1 MKKELIFG
9 VAYYDEYMP
18 YERLDKDIEM
28 MKAASINTVRIAE
41 STWSTLEPEEGKYD
55 FTHIDRVLEKMEKV
69 GINVIVGTM
78 TYAVPIWL
86 SEKDDDVLA
95 DRKTGKARYGMRQN
109 MNIMNQT
116 YLTCARKTIQKLIE
130 HVAGYKCVIGYQI
143 DNETKHY
150 QAYNVSVQEK
160 FKKYLQE
167 KYKTV
172 ENLNRTFGFA
182 YWSNSIASWE
192 ELPDVRG
199 TINASYACE
208 YEKFLRLQVSEFLH
222 MQAELVRKYKREDQ
236 FITHNFDFEWKKF
249 GYWLAQDG
257 YSYGVQP
264 DCNHFTASKAVDIA
278 GTDIYHP
285 TQKLLTGAEIAFCG
299 DEIRS
304 LKNKNYLVLETQAQA
319 FKEWLPFP
327 GQLRLHAYSHLASGA
342 CGLMYWNWHSIHN
355 SFETYWKG
363 LLSHDME
370 TNPTYE
376 EACGIGKEWKE
387 YNQELYG
394 LKKENKV
401 ALMVSNETLT
411 ALKWFPVDVGLSYN
425 DIVRWIYDSMYE
437 LNMECDIISTDM
449 ENLDQYQMIVTPA
462 LYCISEGHIN
472 RLKNF
477 VENGGTLVSTFKSF
491 VADENVTIYHD
502 RQPHG
507 MTDCFGINYN
517 QFTVPDG
524 TKIAGRECSYFMELL
539 KKEGAETVYFY
550 EDDNWGNYTAV
561 SANCFGKGYAY
572 YIGSY
577 LKKDVL
583 KEVLKKA
590 ARHAEI
596 KLSSFEWPVIVRN
609 GVNENDKKIHYVLYY
624 SMKEQV
630 IENPYSRVKDI
641 LTGQIYEKNAKI
653 PLKPWD
659 VKILKE

>member
-55 FTHIDRVLEKMEKV
+55 FTHIDRVLEKMEKA

-78 TYAVPIWL
+78 TYAVPVWL

-150 QAYNVSVQEK
+150 QAYNVSVQEE

-192 ELPDVRG
+192 ELPDVMG

-222 MQAELVRKYKREDQ
+222 MQAELIRKYKREDQ

-376 EACGIGKEWKE
+376 EACEIGKEWKE
-387 YNQELYG
+387 HNQDLYG

-401 ALMVSNETLT
+401 AIMVSNETLT
-411 ALKWFPVDVGLSYN
+411 ALKWFPVDAGLSYN

-491 VADENVTIYHD
+491 VADENVTVYHD

-507 MTDCFGINYN
+507 MTECFGINYN

-539 KKEGAETVYFY
+539 KKEGAETVYSY

-561 SANCFGKGYAY
+561 SGNSFGKGYAY
-572 YIGSY
+572 YIGTY
-577 LKKDVL
+577 LEKDVL

-590 ARHAEI
+590 ASHAEI

-609 GVNENDKKIHYVLYY
+609 GVNENDKKMHYVLYY
-624 SMKEQV
+624 STKEQI

>member
-9 VAYYDEYMP
+9 AAYYDEYMP

-55 FTHIDRVLEKMEKV
+55 FTHIDRVLQKMEKA

-78 TYAVPIWL
+78 TYAVPVWL
-86 SEKDDDVLA
+86 AEKDDDVLA

-116 YLTCARKTIQKLIE
+116 YLTCGRKTIQKLIE

-376 EACGIGKEWKE
+376 EAGAIGKEWKE
-387 YNQELYG
+387 HNQELYG
-394 LKKENKV
+394 LKKKNKI
-401 ALMVSNETLT
+401 AIMVSNETLT
-411 ALKWFPVDVGLSYN
+411 ALKWFPVDAGLSYN
-425 DIVRWIYDSMYE
+425 DIVRWMYDSMYE
-437 LNMECDIISTDM
+437 LNMECDIISTDT
-449 ENLDQYQMIVTPA
+449 ENLDKYQMIVTPA

-472 RLKNF
+472 RLKDF
-477 VENGGTLVSTFKSF
+477 VQNGGTLISTFKSF
-491 VADENVTIYHD
+491 VADENVTVYHD

-507 MTDCFGINYN
+507 MTECFGINYN

-524 TKIAGRECSYFMELL
+524 TKIAGRECLYFMELL
-539 KKEGAETVYFY
+539 KKEEAETIYSY
-550 EDDNWGNYTAV
+550 EDDNWGSYTAV
-561 SANCFGKGYAY
+561 SSNCFGKGHAY
-572 YIGSY
+572 YIGTY
-577 LKKDVL
+577 LEKSVL

-596 KLSSFEWPVIVRN
+596 KLSSYEWPVIVRN
-609 GVNENDKKIHYVLYY
+609 GVNENGEKMHYVLYY
-624 SMKEQV
+624 SMKEQI